1 MSSKAVKVSALV
13 YAIVFLTILILAYTG
28 NLPTQLDFIPYLDK
42 IGHVI
47 LYAIATYLGHSLF
60 GYRRLRNGL
69 PIFPLL
75 FAIFTIV
82 EEAVQGFSPNRT
94 LDAIDLVMSLFG
106 IGLGYQIAEN
116 GNKRRS

>member
-1 MSSKAVKVSALV
+1 MSSKAVKISALL

-28 NLPTQLDFIPYLDK
+28 NLPTQLELIPNSDK
-42 IGHVI
+42 VGHVI
-47 LYAIATYLGHSLF
+47 LYAIATYLGHCLF

-75 FAIFTIV
+75 FTILTVV

-94 LDAIDLVMSLFG
+94 LDAIDLVMSLVG
-106 IGLGYQIAEN
+106 IGLGYQLAEK
-116 GNKRRS
+116 GNKRRC